1 MTIEP
6 AAEKLERFRNPDFW
20 HRPANYWFWHRI
32 PTEDEILEQLTT
44 MRQAGYGSFQ
54 VAVRLSWPLEEYLS
68 REYLAA
74 VRTAADTARRLGLRM
89 GVYDDY
95 NWLSGHAGGK
105 TVAGHDSF
113 RESHLFWT
121 ASTVADGRAE
131 LTVSGIHATDV
142 DWLLEQGAEWV
153 FDGGSPRWADWEL
166 QGVFLR
172 SHDGEY
178 RDVTDGAVITR
189 SGPDG
194 ATVAVEVPGA
204 PAGARVAAALSARCA
219 TSRMIDYLDPAAARR
234 FTEVGLQPY
243 VDALGDHIGDTV
255 VYVFF
260 DQPHSCFWDWTE
272 RTGTLGSSLM
282 YSTTLREAADR
293 KLDGGWRGILPSL
306 LFDDAAQAE
315 ARARFFSLYA
325 ATATDA
331 FFGTV
336 ADWCHE
342 HGLLFSGHEV
352 LAHVGSWDITDKVI
366 ADDVRSN
373 FGMDYFRIDAFRDV
387 TAVDARNNDAQLSAK
402 FGDSVAR
409 AHGRSGCIVE
419 QYYARVEPGTHFGA
433 GQWEL
438 RLSDMRAQAIRHHL
452 LGARQF
458 LEHAFWLTDG
468 DERDGREALFVNPRF
483 DFPPGMNFE
492 PWFGHHRAFADE
504 SAALSQ
510 FLDEFEPDTD
520 VALVY
525 PLSTIAGYGP
535 AHPAGAHF
543 AVWAET
549 MARHG
554 VPYRIVDERAV
565 VGSRSDNARITIG
578 DARYRCIV
586 LPGVQLTPADGLAE
600 ALEGARAAGVRVVTS
615 GPTLSGGDGARER
628 DGAGKG
634 EGVGAEAGPPAPED
648 VLEILK
654 GMRGGDAIVIT
665 PVDGRTLWTRTGRDQ
680 DATLYAAAFNDA
692 DTPAHLVVELPE
704 GRWRLSHWTP
714 STGEVDTRDAG
725 RLTVLNVDA
734 QGIVCVSAVRVPEDE
749 IPLTAGWTLTLA
761 GREAVPVSVETP
773 LEEQL
778 PEPLDGAVTY
788 VQQVRLPQ
796 GEWELVLDGMRD
808 AVEVFADGEPVG
820 RAAWPPYRFA
830 FDRFAGREVRL
841 EIAVAPSAA
850 DRYYRGSPLRGRS
863 SMRSGITEPPRLVR
877 RPIGK

>member
-1 MTIEP
+1 MTIGP
-6 AAEKLERFRNPDFW
+6 ATEKLERFRNPDFW
-20 HRPANYWFWHRI
+20 HRPANYWFWHRV
-32 PTEDEILEQLTT
+32 PTEDEILNQLTT
-44 MRQAGYGSFQ
+44 MREAGYGSFQ
-54 VAVRLSWPLEEYLS
+54 VAVRLSWPLREYLS
-68 REYLAA
+68 REYLTA
-74 VRTAADTARRLGLRM
+74 VRTTADTARRLGLRM
-89 GVYDDY
+89 GIYDDY

-142 DWLLEQGAEWV
+142 DWLLAQGAEWV

-172 SHDGEY
+172 SDDGEDQ
-178 RDVTDGAVITR
+178 DVTDRATIAR

-194 ATVAVEVPGA
+194 ATVAVELPDA
-204 PAGARVAAALSARCA
+204 PAGARVAAALSARCV
-219 TSRMIDYLDPAAARR
+219 TSRMIDYLEPAAARR

-243 VDALGDHIGDTV
+243 VEALSDHIGDTV

-282 YSTTLREAADR
+282 YSTTLRQAADR
-293 KLDGGWRGILPSL
+293 ELDGGWRGILPAL
-306 LFDDAAQAE
+306 VFDDAGKAG

-325 ATATDA
+325 ATATKA

-352 LAHVGSWDITDKVI
+352 LAHVGSWDITDVVI

-373 FGMDYFRIDAFRDV
+373 FGMDYFAIDAFRDV

-438 RLSDMRAQAIRHHL
+438 RLSDLRAQAIRHHL

-468 DERDGREALFVNPRF
+468 DDRDGREALFVNPRF

-510 FLDEFEPDTD
+510 FRDEFEPDTD

-525 PLSTIAGYGP
+525 PLSTVAGHGP

-565 VGSRSDNARITIG
+565 AGSRSDSGRIRIG
-578 DARYRCIV
+578 DASYRCVV
-586 LPGVQLTPADGLAE
+586 LPGVQLTLTEGFGE
-600 ALEGARAAGVRVVTS
+600 ALVSARAAGVRVVTS
-615 GPTLSGGDGARER
+615 GPTLAALDDGGTGEKDSVGARR
-628 DGAGKG
+628 
-634 EGVGAEAGPPAPED
+634 PAPED
-648 VLEILK
+648 VLELLH
-654 GMRGGDAIVIT
+654 GVRGSDMITVT
-665 PVDGRTLWTRTGRDQ
+665 PVDRRTLWTRTGRD
-680 DATLYAAAFNDA
+680 A
-692 DTPAHLVVELPE
+692 
-704 GRWRLSHWTP
+704 
-714 STGEVDTRDAG
+714 
-725 RLTVLNVDA
+725 
-734 QGIVCVSAVRVPEDE
+734 
-749 IPLTAGWTLTLA
+749 
-761 GREAVPVSVETP
+761 
-773 LEEQL
+773 
-778 PEPLDGAVTY
+778 
-788 VQQVRLPQ
+788 
-796 GEWELVLDGMRD
+796 
-808 AVEVFADGEPVG
+808 
-820 RAAWPPYRFA
+820 RA
-830 FDRFAGREVRL
+830 
-841 EIAVAPSAA
+841 
-850 DRYYRGSPLRGRS
+850 
-863 SMRSGITEPPRLVR
+863 R
-877 RPIGK
+877 RP